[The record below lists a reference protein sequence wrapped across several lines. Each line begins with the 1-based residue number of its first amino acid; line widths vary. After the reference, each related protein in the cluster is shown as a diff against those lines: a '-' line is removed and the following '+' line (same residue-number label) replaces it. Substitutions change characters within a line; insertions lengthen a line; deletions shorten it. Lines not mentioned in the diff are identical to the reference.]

1 MDTVELIDRATPEP
15 VLVIGSLPPGGRDLD
30 LLVHPAAER
39 ALAEALR
46 ANGFHAQAGFF
57 LVRDRLEVAGRYA
70 AYDPS
75 SLLPGNDRKET
86 GGVVNY
92 YLSKHNL
99 KLQADFRRLED
110 DSRNQKTKELR
121 IQTQVVF

>member
-46 ANGFHAQAGFF
+46 ANGFHAQGRVWARFSDCTAHVVELTPASALG
-57 LVRDRLEVAGRYA
+57 LDGAELERLFGDAPTVDGS
-70 AYDPS
+70 S
-75 SLLPGNDRKET
+75 SL
-86 GGVVNY
+86 
-92 YLSKHNL
+92 
-99 KLQADFRRLED
+99 
-110 DSRNQKTKELR
+110 
-121 IQTQVVF
+121 